1 MKLLFDQ
8 NLSPRLVA
16 RLADVFP
23 DSHHVF
29 QIGLDRAADH
39 DIWTYARDHGC
50 IIVTK
55 DADFNDLSTLRGFL
69 PKVIW
74 LCLGN
79 CTTTEIAAL
88 LRGHQAAIQHLDDDP
103 DMGTLA
109 LWPGAHEA

>member
-16 RLADVFP
+16 QLADVFP
-23 DSHHVF
+23 DSRHVF
-29 QIGLDRAADH
+29 QLGLDRASDD
-39 DIWTYARDHGC
+39 DIWPYARDHAF

-55 DADFNDLSTLRGFL
+55 DADFSELSALRGFP

-79 CTTTEIAAL
+79 CTTVEVEAH
-88 LRGHQAAIQHLDDDP
+88 LREHHATIQQLFDDP
-103 DMGTLA
+103 DTGTLA
-109 LWPGAHEA
+109 LL